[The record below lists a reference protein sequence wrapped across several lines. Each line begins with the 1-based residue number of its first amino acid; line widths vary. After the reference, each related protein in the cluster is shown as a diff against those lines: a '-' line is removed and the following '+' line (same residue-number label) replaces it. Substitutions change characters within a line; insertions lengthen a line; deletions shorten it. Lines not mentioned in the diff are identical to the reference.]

1 MKVENGICRYDMNM
15 TDYAEVDSSEPEYLI
30 IRSKFDGHV
39 ITKMHCDRL
48 GIELSILHERMKK
61 TL

>member
-1 MKVENGICRYDMNM
+1 MKVENGICTYDMNM
-15 TDYAEVDSSEPEYLI
+15 TDYAEVDSTEPEYLTI
-30 IRSKFDGHV
+30 KSKFDNHV